1 MKSSVRSLHEKGLEI
16 LADLFFDSK
25 KKGCGQMGQPT
36 AEQCKKFAKMADE
49 KNMEMLQYL
58 SVFSFSYLGKKV
70 KKADQ
75 MTEGEAQ
82 TWIERYE
89 NEV

>member
-1 MKSSVRSLHEKGLEI
+1 
-16 LADLFFDSK
+16 
-25 KKGCGQMGQPT
+25 MGQPT
-36 AEQCKKFAKMADE
+36 AEQCEKFAKMADE

-70 KKADQ
+70 KKSDQ
-75 MTEGEAQ
+75 MTAEEAR

-89 NEV
+89 NEE

>member
-1 MKSSVRSLHEKGLEI
+1 
-16 LADLFFDSK
+16 
-25 KKGCGQMGQPT
+25 MGEPT

-58 SVFSFSYLGKKV
+58 SAFSFSYLGKKV
-70 KKADQ
+70 KKKEQ
-75 MTEGEAQ
+75 MTDVEAQ

-89 NEV
+89 NEK